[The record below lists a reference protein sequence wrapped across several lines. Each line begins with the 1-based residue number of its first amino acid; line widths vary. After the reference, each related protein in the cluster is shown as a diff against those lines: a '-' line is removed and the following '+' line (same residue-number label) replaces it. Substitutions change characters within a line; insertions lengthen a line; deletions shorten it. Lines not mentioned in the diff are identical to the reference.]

1 MTRNPSPSQSLSEPR
16 PSPNLT
22 RRDGR
27 RNHYATLELARRE
40 REAPW
45 LPEAGIAEAWW
56 GLCWDT
62 AHDDLR
68 VDSRDELTRLR
79 VGAVLAMWEA

>member
-1 MTRNPSPSQSLSEPR
+1 MTT
-16 PSPNLT
+16 NLT
-22 RRDGR
+22 HRDGR

-40 REAPW
+40 RMWSFKEEAR
-45 LPEAGIAEAWW
+45 IAEAWW
-56 GLCWDT
+56 GMCWDT

-68 VDSRDELTRLR
+68 TDQRDELVRLK